1 MKRFSPVA
9 ISGVGCLTALGHDLD
24 QCMEAMF
31 RGERNCGPPTRLSNP
46 VSLDYPVFEVSPDFS
61 SAQDREGSSGVRS
74 VQLALTAV
82 EEALRDARLS
92 GPELQNRRVGIC
104 LGATVTGSLK
114 HEGIPE
120 AQGADK
126 PEYLTPE
133 QRFLLTS
140 PVLGI
145 ANQYRASGPLQT
157 IVTACSAGSDAIGLA
172 AQWIQSG
179 MCDLVLTGGV
189 EELYEITYNGF
200 VSLMNCDTRPC
211 RPFDASRNGLNL
223 GEGAGLLVLES
234 EQALGQRGGRAK
246 AFVWGY
252 GNSSDAYHLTS
263 PSPEGQGLR
272 GAILEALEVSGVG
285 PERIGFINAHGT
297 GTLDNDALEASMF
310 REIFPETPFFSTKGY
325 TGHTLAAA
333 GGIEAAF
340 TVSCLERHHLPPS
353 GGFSDPDPKLPA
365 SPIQSSLEVRADF
378 ALSQTLAFGGINSVL
393 VLGREKEA

>member
-9 ISGVGCLTALGHDLD
+9 ISGVGCLTALGPDLA

-31 RGERNCGPPTRLSNP
+31 RGERNCGRPTRLKNP
-46 VSLDYPVFEVSPDFS
+46 VSLDYPVFEVSPDFFPAKDHNVAS
-61 SAQDREGSSGVRS
+61 RVRS

-82 EEALRDARLS
+82 EEALNDAQLS
-92 GPELQNRRVGIC
+92 SSELQNQKVGIC

-114 HEGIPE
+114 DEGIPNIQLAE
-120 AQGADK
+120 K

-145 ANQYRASGPLQT
+145 ANQYHASGPLQT

-179 MCDLVLTGGV
+179 ICDLVLTGGV
-189 EELYEITYNGF
+189 DELYEITYNGF

-234 EQALGQRGGRAK
+234 EQALAKRGGRPK
-246 AFVWGY
+246 AFVYGY
-252 GNSSDAYHLTS
+252 GNYSDAYHLTS

-272 GAILEALEVSGVG
+272 NATLEALEVSGVK
-285 PERIGFINAHGT
+285 PEQIGFINAHGT
-297 GTLDNDALEASMF
+297 GTLDNDFVEASLF
-310 REIFPETPFFSTKGY
+310 QEIFPHTPFLSTKGY

-333 GGIEAAF
+333 GAVEAAF
-340 TVSCLERHHLPPS
+340 TISCLERQHLPPS
-353 GGFSDPDPKLPA
+353 GGFSTPDPELPA
-365 SPIQSSLEVRADF
+365 SPISTSLRVQTDF